1 MSVEFKSS
9 SPAATEGLAAE
20 LSLWARPG
28 QCILLSGEL
37 GSGKSTFARAFI
49 RALAIGQQEF
59 DIPSPTFSLL
69 QAYDNTRV
77 PLVHADLYRL
87 RSAPEIEELG
97 LDDLVAGNVL
107 LVEWPENLERKICI
121 DCLEISFS
129 GAGQSRL
136 LKLQAHGGWVTCL
149 KRNALI
155 NDFVKRSAFR
165 NGVRTFFEGDASSRR
180 YESLTA
186 DSKIMLLMD
195 MPNRPDGPIVKNNR
209 TYSAIAHLAEGMGAV
224 VAINDHLFGL
234 GYSTAEIHDLDLE
247 NGLALMEYLG
257 GNVFGKM
264 AVRGDDMG
272 APMRAA
278 IEVLADMA
286 ARDWPRSVPLRGG
299 ATYHLSEYD
308 FDALTIEI
316 DLLLSWYW
324 PHVKKGNPSAAAAED
339 FADAWRGPLARVD
352 VEGPVWTLRDFH
364 SPNLLWMPERSGLRR
379 VGLID
384 TQDCVLG
391 HPAYDVV
398 SLLQDARVDVEF
410 EFADALFDHYC
421 DLRTAAGPFDAK
433 GFAQAFAI
441 LGAQRATKILGI
453 FARLSKR
460 DGKHAYLK
468 HMPRVSRY
476 LARNLQHP
484 DLAQLKMWYQRH
496 FPALWDKAGEWA

>member
-1 MSVEFKSS
+1 MIIEFASS

-20 LSLWARPG
+20 LSLWARTG

-49 RALAIGQQEF
+49 RALAGGQQDF

-69 QAYDNTRV
+69 QAYDSTRV
-77 PLVHADLYRL
+77 PVVHADLYRL
-87 RSAPEIEELG
+87 RSATEVEELG
-97 LDDLVAGNVL
+97 LGDLLASNVL
-107 LVEWPENLERKICI
+107 LIEWPEKLEGGISDEWLR
-121 DCLEISFS
+121 ISFS
-129 GAGQSRL
+129 GTGQNRL
-136 LKLQAHGGWVTCL
+136 LKLQAQGSWVTYL
-149 KRNALI
+149 ERNAVI
-155 NDFVKRSAFR
+155 NDFVKQSAFR
-165 NGVRTFFEGDASSRR
+165 NGARSFFEGDASARR

-186 DSKIMLLMD
+186 DSKSVLLMD

-209 TYSAIAHLAEGMGAV
+209 TYSAIAHLAEGMSAV
-224 VAINDHLFGL
+224 AAINDYLFGL
-234 GYSTAEIHDLDLE
+234 GYSTAEILDLDLG
-247 NGLALMEYLG
+247 NGLALMESLG
-257 GNVFGKM
+257 HDVFGKM
-264 AVRGDDMG
+264 TAEGRDMRK
-272 APMRAA
+272 PMRAA

-286 ARDWPRSVPLRGG
+286 GRVWPRSVPLRGG
-299 ATYHLSEYD
+299 STYHLSEYD
-308 FDALTIEI
+308 SDALSIEI

-324 PHVKKGNPSAAAAED
+324 PHIKRDNPSAAAAEE
-339 FADAWRGPLARVD
+339 FAATWRGLMARVE
-352 VEGPVWTLRDFH
+352 VEKPVWTLRDFH

-410 EFADALFDHYC
+410 EFADELFGYYC

-460 DGKHAYLK
+460 DGKHLYLK

-476 LARNLQHP
+476 LLRNLQHP
-484 DLAQLKMWYQRH
+484 DLAGLRMWYEKH
-496 FPALWDKAGEWA
+496 FPSLWDGARK